1 MLEKFTKTQAQRYWR
16 KSWSDNRDSTKW
28 LMGGYYIYS
37 MVTLYKEMI
46 HILGRV
52 EQNNK
57 KFHYS
62 TGNGV

>member
-1 MLEKFTKTQAQRYWR
+1 
-16 KSWSDNRDSTKW
+16 
-28 LMGGYYIYS
+28 MGGYYIYS

-52 EQNNK
+52 EQNNEK
-57 KFHYS
+57 LHYS